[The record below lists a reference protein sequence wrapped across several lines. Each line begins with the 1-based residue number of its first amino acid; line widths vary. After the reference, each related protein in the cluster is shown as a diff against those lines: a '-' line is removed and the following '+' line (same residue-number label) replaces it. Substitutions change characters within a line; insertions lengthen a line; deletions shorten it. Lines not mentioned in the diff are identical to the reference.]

1 MPWTSQADDQATT
14 ARLVSVTTTMVPVP
28 ITATA
33 ELRRLSEFATDV
45 ADLADHRIDLDLR
58 RLIDDLH
65 RDLIDLEEE
74 R

>member
-1 MPWTSQADDQATT
+1 MP
-14 ARLVSVTTTMVPVP
+14 TTTTSET
-28 ITATA
+28 IDDIA
-33 ELRRLSEFATDV
+33 RIKRLSEFATDV
-45 ADLADHRIDLDLR
+45 AHLADHRIDLDLR